1 MQYKTIN
8 IYKAIQ
14 VLFETQGLGPRLRNG
29 RKNCFMAL
37 GWEQYFG
44 TYKKVFN
51 NKHIYVDISCRI
63 LIFN

>member
-37 GWEQYFG
+37 G
-44 TYKKVFN
+44 
-51 NKHIYVDISCRI
+51 
-63 LIFN
+63 